1 MCPASR
7 LYESS
12 VAGAYLL
19 YKAPR
24 WIAEQAMHDEDL
36 KDTVTLMQE
45 EVQALRG
52 LLLKT
57 EHKLRELMRDED
69 FRQNSAL
76 LRSVPGVG
84 PLTAMLFLLEVRDVN
99 RFKSFD
105 ALNRFVG
112 LCPDSHS
119 SGQRLTPVYQYISPY
134 P

>member
-1 MCPASR
+1 
-7 LYESS
+7 
-12 VAGAYLL
+12 
-19 YKAPR
+19 
-24 WIAEQAMHDEDL
+24 MHDEDL

-105 ALNRFVG
+105 ELNRFVG

>member
-1 MCPASR
+1 
-7 LYESS
+7 

-19 YKAPR
+19 YKAPG

-84 PLTAMLFLLEVRDVN
+84 PLAAMLCF
-99 RFKSFD
+99 F
-105 ALNRFVG
+105 
-112 LCPDSHS
+112 
-119 SGQRLTPVYQYISPY
+119 
-134 P
+134 